1 MKKLFGLRE
10 LKFFVGLIMVV
21 GGLVGMVY
29 SASIPADFDN
39 LFPFI
44 LGITFSS
51 LAMVLG
57 FIITERQWMGVR
69 Q

>member
-1 MKKLFGLRE
+1 MKNLFGLRE
-10 LKFFVGLIMVV
+10 LKFFIGLLMVV

-44 LGITFSS
+44 LGITFSI
-51 LAMVLG
+51 LAMALG